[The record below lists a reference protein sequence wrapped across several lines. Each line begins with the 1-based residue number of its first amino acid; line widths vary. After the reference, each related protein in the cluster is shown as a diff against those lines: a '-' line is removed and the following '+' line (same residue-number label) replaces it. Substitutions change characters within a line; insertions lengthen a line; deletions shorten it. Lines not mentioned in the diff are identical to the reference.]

1 MKRHD
6 YVLPW
11 GKQHELLNPAE
22 RWRKQALLLGFSPK
36 ARQKLEWFIY
46 YETRGSR
53 NASRTARYFGIS
65 RSVFYK
71 WQAVFDPQNLKAL
84 EEGSR
89 APVTRREF
97 TIGRE
102 QEDRI
107 LALRKLNPEYGKMKL
122 KVIYERE
129 YPERISSW
137 KVQRV
142 IEKYHLQR
150 RPGKIDR
157 QFKKQSVSKRKTIEL
172 QKEQKPGFLVAFDS
186 IEIHRNGLRRYI
198 VTGIDTVSK
207 IAWAR
212 MYTTHSS
219 ATARDLFIR
228 LYAVVKGNILNT
240 CQDNGSEFEKE
251 FAKTLFS
258 LDIPQYFSRVKTA
271 KDNPVCE
278 RFNGILK
285 QEFLRQ
291 GNWTDDIYEFNR
303 RLSRWLLKY
312 NCYRPHQSLNYLTPF
327 QYYYSRP
334 VLSTMLPSSTKY

>member
-1 MKRHD
+1 MSRD
-6 YVLPW
+6 FRLPW
-11 GKQHELLNPAE
+11 GQQHKPLGQAE
-22 RWRKQALLLGFSPK
+22 RWRGQATLLGLSPK
-36 ARQKLEWFIY
+36 AKKKLEWFVY
-46 YETRGSR
+46 YKTRGSG

-65 RSVFYK
+65 KSVFYK
-71 WQAVFDPQNLKAL
+71 WRAVFDPQNLKAL

-97 TIGRE
+97 AIPRE
-102 QEDRI
+102 QEDGI
-107 LALRKLNPEYGKMKL
+107 LALRKHSPEYGKMKL
-122 KVIYERE
+122 KTIYERE
-129 YPERISSW
+129 NHKLISSW
-137 KVQRV
+137 KIQRV
-142 IEKYHLQR
+142 IEKYRLQR
-150 RPGKIDR
+150 KPRQSDR
-157 QFKKQSVSKRKTIEL
+157 QFQKQSVSKRKTIEL
-172 QKEQKPGFLVAFDS
+172 RKEQRPGFLVAFDS

-228 LYAVVKGNILNT
+228 LYAVVRGNILNT
-240 CQDNGSEFEKE
+240 CQDNGSEFGKA
-251 FAKTLFS
+251 FAQTLQS

-291 GNWTDDIYEFNR
+291 GNWTADVQEFNR

-327 QYYYSRP
+327 QYHYSQP
-334 VLSTMLPSSTKY
+334 VLSTMLPSST

>member
-1 MKRHD
+1 MRILN
-6 YVLPW
+6 YRLPW
-11 GKQHELLNPAE
+11 GKQHELLSIQD
-22 RWRKQALLLGFSPK
+22 RWRKQAELLKLSSK

-46 YETRGSR
+46 YHTKGQQS
-53 NASRTARYFGIS
+53 AATTILYYGIS

-71 WQAVFDPQNLKAL
+71 WFPVFDLANLKAL
-84 EEGSR
+84 EESSR
-89 APVTRREF
+89 APINRRGHE
-97 TIGRE
+97 INSS

-107 LALRKLNPEYGKMKL
+107 LCLRKLNPEYGKMKL
-122 KVIYERE
+122 RAIYGRE
-129 YPERISSW
+129 FKEAISSW
-137 KVQRV
+137 QIQLV

-150 RPGKIDR
+150 KPKAIDR
-157 QFKKQSVSKRKTIEL
+157 QFKKISVSKRKTIEL
-172 QKEQKPGFLVAFDS
+172 AKQQTPGFLVAFDS
-186 IEIHRNGLRRYI
+186 IVIHRNGLQRYI

-212 MYTTHSS
+212 MYSTHSS

-251 FAKTLFS
+251 FARLLAS

-271 KDNPVCE
+271 KDNPVAE

-291 GNWTDDIYEFNR
+291 GNWTANIQEFNR
-303 RLSRWLLKY
+303 RLTKWLLKY
-312 NCYRPHQSLNYLTPF
+312 NLYRPHQSLNYQTPF
-327 QYYYSRP
+327 QYHYQHLSEE
-334 VLSTMLPSSTKY
+334 VFSTM

>member
-1 MKRHD
+1 M
-6 YVLPW
+6 
-11 GKQHELLNPAE
+11 
-22 RWRKQALLLGFSPK
+22 
-36 ARQKLEWFIY
+36 
-46 YETRGSR
+46 
-53 NASRTARYFGIS
+53 
-65 RSVFYK
+65 FYK

-84 EEGSR
+84 EDGSR
-89 APVTRREF
+89 APLKRRGFEMTRVE
-97 TIGRE
+97 
-102 QEDRI
+102 EDRV
-107 LALRKLNPEYGKMKL
+107 LALRHLNPEYGKMKL
-122 KVIYERE
+122 KTIYERE
-129 YPERISSW
+129 NRERISSW

-142 IEKYHLQR
+142 IEKHRLQR
-150 RPGKIDR
+150 KPRKSDR
-157 QFKKQSVSKRKTIEL
+157 QFQKQALSKRKTIEL
-172 QKEQKPGFLVAFDS
+172 QKQQKPGFLVAFDS
-186 IEIHRNGLRRYI
+186 IEIHRDGLRRYI

-219 ATARDLFIR
+219 VTARDLFIR
-228 LYAVVKGNILNT
+228 LYAIVKGNILNT

-251 FAKTLFS
+251 FAHTLQS

-291 GNWTDDIYEFNR
+291 GNWTTDVQEFNR

-327 QYYYSRP
+327 QYHYSQP
-334 VLSTMLPSSTKY
+334 VLSTMLPSSTQP